1 MSGLPPGRR
10 ARPGVLA
17 LALAYLLLAPPGFLL
32 GPLAGLLAL
41 SRPTTFREWAWLGL
55 AAGWMCVWLVP
66 AGNLMDQLLR
76 ATAVLTTGGFLAITL
91 VGRAPAFRRGL
102 ASLGFATAAL
112 VLWASAFHLAW
123 SDLKAVIGRDAARS
137 LSALASQAATAGS
150 DETAEL
156 LRQMASSAPSM
167 AMLTPALVFLS
178 GLLGTLLAWNL
189 YQSIAVRAMGDPP
202 APFPSFRFS
211 DQMVWL
217 PVAGL
222 ALVLFP
228 PVPALGEAGANLLLV
243 AVGLYAARGLAVVGA
258 GAGRVPRLTTTF
270 VALVAFFLLP
280 FVVGGLTLLGL
291 ADTWLDFRGRPAS
304 SGTGGFDR

>member
-1 MSGLPPGRR
+1 MTGLPPGRR

-55 AAGWMCVWLVP
+55 AAGWMCMWLAP
-66 AGNLMDQLLR
+66 AGNLMEQLLR
-76 ATAVLTTGGFLAITL
+76 AAAVLVTGGFLAITL
-91 VGRAPAFRRGL
+91 VDRASVFRRAL
-102 ASLGFATAAL
+102 VALGFASAAL
-112 VLWASAFHLAW
+112 LLWSFAFHLAW
-123 SDLKAVIGRDAARS
+123 ADLKSMIGRDAARTFS
-137 LSALASQAATAGS
+137 MLASQAATTGS
-150 DETAEL
+150 EETADL
-156 LRQMASSAPSM
+156 LRQMAGSAPSL

-178 GLLGTLLAWNL
+178 GLLGTLLAWSL
-189 YQSIAVRAMGDPP
+189 YQGIAVRAMGDPP

-228 PVPALGEAGANLLLV
+228 PTPALGEAGANLLLV
-243 AVGLYAARGLAVVGA
+243 AVALYAARGLAVVGA

-280 FVVGGLTLLGL
+280 FVLGGLTLLGL
-291 ADTWLDFRGRPAS
+291 ADTWLDFRRRPAS
-304 SGTGGFDR
+304 PGTGGFDR